1 MEDEK
6 YLKRQRF
13 YKIVMLVVLTAF
25 LTFIFTTIYI
35 TKKYNLSDG
44 DQTIS
49 SLFSASSSS
58 DDKLTKS
65 LKNIKSIL
73 KKYYLNDI
81 DEDKAID
88 GAIEGYVSSLGDQY
102 TEYIPK
108 DEMED
113 YTQNLMGNYVG
124 IGIYM
129 SQNTKDNTIVV
140 LTPIKYSP
148 AEEAGILP
156 GDIIKKINDVE
167 YTGENMTAAANN
179 IKGAEGTK
187 VKLEIQRGQ
196 EIKTFEITR
205 KKITTNPVIAEKLDN
220 NIGYLEVTSFDEN
233 TAENFKS
240 KYEELK
246 AQGID
251 SLIIDLR
258 NNGGGLVEEALKIA
272 DYIVPKGKE
281 LLVTVDKDGKE
292 KVEKSKEDVLIDMP
306 IVVLVNKNSASSS
319 EILAGALKDLN
330 EATIVGTT
338 TYGKG
343 VIQQFLTL
351 RDGSGLKV
359 TVEEYYTPNRTKIN
373 GVGIE
378 PNEKIELP
386 ETITNPLTVE
396 RKDDTQLQKAIEL
409 LNNCNKYIH
418 RKEIIKN
425 ENEFSK

>member
-1 MEDEK
+1 
-6 YLKRQRF
+6 
-13 YKIVMLVVLTAF
+13 MLELV
-25 LTFIFTTIYI
+25 YI
-35 TKKYNLSDG
+35 CHKTL
-44 DQTIS
+44 
-49 SLFSASSSS
+49 
-58 DDKLTKS
+58 
-65 LKNIKSIL
+65 
-73 KKYYLNDI
+73 
-81 DEDKAID
+81 
-88 GAIEGYVSSLGDQY
+88 
-102 TEYIPK
+102 
-108 DEMED
+108 
-113 YTQNLMGNYVG
+113 
-124 IGIYM
+124 
-129 SQNTKDNTIVV
+129 NTIVV

-319 EILAGALKDLN
+319 EIIAGALKDLN
-330 EATIVGTT
+330 E
-338 TYGKG
+338 
-343 VIQQFLTL
+343 
-351 RDGSGLKV
+351 
-359 TVEEYYTPNRTKIN
+359 
-373 GVGIE
+373 
-378 PNEKIELP
+378 
-386 ETITNPLTVE
+386 
-396 RKDDTQLQKAIEL
+396 EL
-409 LNNCNKYIH
+409 L
-418 RKEIIKN
+418 
-425 ENEFSK
+425 S

>member
-1 MEDEK
+1 MEEEK
-6 YLKRQRF
+6 YLKKQRI
-13 YKIVMLVVLTAF
+13 YNGIMLVILTAF
-25 LTFIFTTIYI
+25 ITAILTTAYI
-35 TKKYNLSDG
+35 GRKYDLGNNNNS
-44 DQTIS
+44 IS
-49 SLFSASSSS
+49 SLFNTSS
-58 DDKLTKS
+58 DNNVSTS
-65 LKNIKSIL
+65 INYIKKIL
-73 KKYYLNDI
+73 KQYYLNDI
-81 DEDKAID
+81 DEEKAEE
-88 GAIEGYVSSLGDQY
+88 GAIEGYVSSLGDPY

-108 DEMED
+108 AKMEE
-113 YTQNLMGNYVG
+113 YKQNLMGNYVG

-409 LNNCNKYIH
+409 LK
-418 RKEIIKN
+418 K
-425 ENEFSK
+425 

>member
-13 YKIVMLVVLTAF
+13 YKTVMLVILTAF
-25 LTFIFTTIYI
+25 LTFIFTTIYL
-35 TKKYNLSDG
+35 TNKYNLSDG
-44 DQTIS
+44 KQTIS
-49 SLFSASSSS
+49 SLFNNSSS
-58 DDKLTKS
+58 DDKLNKS
-65 LKNIKSIL
+65 LKNIRSL
-73 KKYYLNDI
+73 LNKYYLNDI

-88 GAIEGYVSSLGDQY
+88 GAIEGYVAALGDKY

-108 DEMED
+108 DEMEE

-129 SQNTKDNTIVV
+129 AKNTKDNTIVV
-140 LTPIKYSP
+140 ISPIKYSP

-156 GDIIKKINDVE
+156 GDIIKKIDGTE
-167 YTGENMTAAANN
+167 YNGDSMDAAANN
-179 IKGAEGTK
+179 IKGVEGST

-205 KKITTNPVIAEKLDN
+205 KKITTNPVVAEKLEN
-220 NIGYLEVTSFDEN
+220 NIGYLEVSSFDEN
-233 TAENFKS
+233 TAENFKA

-246 AQGID
+246 SQGIT

-272 DYIVPKGKE
+272 DYIVPKDKE
-281 LLVTVDKDGKE
+281 LLVTIDKDKKE

-330 EATIVGTT
+330 EATIVGNT

-343 VIQQFLTL
+343 VIQQLLQL
-351 RDGSGLKV
+351 RDGAGLKV

-378 PNEKIELP
+378 PNEKVDLP
-386 ETITNPLTVE
+386 ESVENPLSVE
-396 RKDDTQLQKAIEL
+396 RKDDTQLQKAMEI
-409 LNNCNKYIH
+409 LNK
-418 RKEIIKN
+418 
-425 ENEFSK
+425 

>member
-1 MEDEK
+1 
-6 YLKRQRF
+6 
-13 YKIVMLVVLTAF
+13 MLVILTAF
-25 LTFIFTTIYI
+25 LTFIFTTIYL
-35 TKKYNLSDG
+35 TNKYNLSDG
-44 DQTIS
+44 KQTIS
-49 SLFSASSSS
+49 SLFNNSSS
-58 DDKLTKS
+58 DDKLNKS
-65 LKNIKSIL
+65 LKNIRSL
-73 KKYYLNDI
+73 LNKYYLNDI

-88 GAIEGYVSSLGDQY
+88 GAIEGYVLALGDKY

-108 DEMED
+108 DEMEE

-129 SQNTKDNTIVV
+129 TKNTKDNTIVV
-140 LTPIKYSP
+140 ISPIKYSP

-156 GDIIKKINDVE
+156 GDIITKIDGVE
-167 YTGENMTAAANN
+167 YNGNSMDAAANN
-179 IKGAEGTK
+179 IKGEEGST

-205 KKITTNPVIAEKLDN
+205 KKITTNPVVAEKLEN
-220 NIGYLEVTSFDEN
+220 NIGYLEVSSFDEN
-233 TAENFKS
+233 TAENFKA

-246 AQGID
+246 SQGIT

-258 NNGGGLVEEALKIA
+258 NNGGGLVEETLKIA
-272 DYIVPKGKE
+272 DYIVPKDKE
-281 LLVTVDKDGKE
+281 LLVTVDKEGKE

-330 EATIVGTT
+330 EATIVGNT

-343 VIQQFLTL
+343 VIQQLL
-351 RDGSGLKV
+351 QLKDGSGLKV

-378 PNEKIELP
+378 PNEKVDLP
-386 ETITNPLTVE
+386 SSVENPLAVE

-409 LNNCNKYIH
+409 L
-418 RKEIIKN
+418 
-425 ENEFSK
+425 SK